1 MSQTWNK
8 LFGTTSG
15 YVRKDIFAYVSLRM
29 GQHFILLCREAWD
42 DRKGSLHVNTLRECH
57 GQSHGLLV
65 VKAIFTRG
73 GGGLLVSSQVR
84 AGYRSPHL
92 LTLPGNSRRPHSHH
106 VRWGVPW
113 TLLSQWILQTT
124 SNYIIHKV
132 HFQPDNLA
140 KVICIQVGRTS
151 RISAACYF
159 VAVPGLLACTFRCW
173 RYFSV
178 CKVLS
183 EGDTSD

>member
-1 MSQTWNK
+1 MSQAWNK
-8 LFGTTSG
+8 LFETTSG

-65 VKAIFTRG
+65 VKVIFTRG

-106 VRWGVPW
+106 VR
-113 TLLSQWILQTT
+113 
-124 SNYIIHKV
+124 
-132 HFQPDNLA
+132 
-140 KVICIQVGRTS
+140 
-151 RISAACYF
+151 
-159 VAVPGLLACTFRCW
+159 
-173 RYFSV
+173 
-178 CKVLS
+178 
-183 EGDTSD
+183 